1 MKYKTKS
8 IIKKVALA
16 LAGIVAVSAV
26 GVGVAKLVEY
36 MQDDLKTI
44 SPSFDV
50 GNLGADGKYVND
62 ESTLYTKEAFQCDGL
77 QIKLD
82 FDNEIDYQIFF
93 YDDLDNFI
101 ESTEVLSA
109 AYSETV
115 HDGYARIVIMPT
127 NDEDDK
133 IGLTERLT
141 YPGQMTIKV
150 AKEQNIDYVN
160 AFSKR
165 MVCVDHLSLLR
176 FCEGRVMI
184 NNGNPYFEDN
194 EDNYVTSKD
203 LLKVEDYSS
212 LSFKYSGLISGQT
225 VTVNI
230 YEFSYLNGDVIY
242 INRLTENSTDGSQT
256 VDFEFSDSTY
266 YVVIQ
271 VNIVDSL
278 SAPVKIS
285 SSQLDEFYKFFS
297 LVK

>member
-115 HDGYARIVIMPT
+115 HDGYARIVIIPN

-150 AKEQNIDYVN
+150 AKEQNVEYLNVFNKRLKLVNSVHEARFVYGHVSKDQTGNYIFVDSDKEAITSYDLISVDGGSTLNCNYTGDSEYSFSAYVFQFDYENGVLSVISESFVNTSKVLDDRTDFIILRVSMVDSSTEEAVSN
-160 AFSKR
+160 AFS
-165 MVCVDHLSLLR
+165 DLS
-176 FCEGRVMI
+176 I
-184 NNGNPYFEDN
+184 
-194 EDNYVTSKD
+194 
-203 LLKVEDYSS
+203 
-212 LSFKYSGLISGQT
+212 
-225 VTVNI
+225 
-230 YEFSYLNGDVIY
+230 
-242 INRLTENSTDGSQT
+242 
-256 VDFEFSDSTY
+256 
-266 YVVIQ
+266 
-271 VNIVDSL
+271 
-278 SAPVKIS
+278 IS
-285 SSQLDEFYKFFS
+285 SYFTITK
-297 LVK
+297 

>member
-93 YDDLDNFI
+93 YDDLDNFV

-150 AKEQNIDYVN
+150 AKEQNVEYYNVFNKRLMLVSSLNELKFLPGSIMPNDGEPLFSDY
-160 AFSKR
+160 
-165 MVCVDHLSLLR
+165 DHSA
-176 FCEGRVMI
+176 
-184 NNGNPYFEDN
+184 
-194 EDNYVTSKD
+194 VTSRH
-203 LLKVEDYSS
+203 LLDVDGSSGISFNYTPVNGDFSFLVFQFKYENGEFIYKGYKQSS
-212 LSFKYSGLISGQT
+212 LDDK
-225 VTVNI
+225 
-230 YEFSYLNGDVIY
+230 
-242 INRLTENSTDGSQT
+242 T
-256 VDFEFSDSTY
+256 VDFYDGITHILISCFIWDDIEDTYIPIDSDLR
-266 YVVIQ
+266 
-271 VNIVDSL
+271 D
-278 SAPVKIS
+278 K
-285 SSQLDEFYKFFS
+285 
-297 LVK
+297 LVSYFILQK

>member
-82 FDNEIDYQIFF
+82 FDNEIDYQIYF

-115 HDGYARIVIMPT
+115 HDGYARIVIIPN

-150 AKEQNIDYVN
+150 AKEQNVEYINVFN
-160 AFSKR
+160 KR
-165 MVCVDHLSLLR
+165 LFMTDNISALR
-176 FCEGRVMI
+176 FNHEVLANHEGS
-184 NNGNPYFEDN
+184 FEF
-194 EDNYVTSKD
+194 TSSDTSILTSQD
-203 LLKVEDYSS
+203 LLCVNGGDTITFTPPTISDGSTFQLSVFELKLVSGVVKAIKYSTKVESIK
-212 LSFKYSGLISGQT
+212 LSDDTDFVLLQATLLDSDTPVSIDEKYVGI
-225 VTVNI
+225 
-230 YEFSYLNGDVIY
+230 FASYFTI
-242 INRLTENSTDGSQT
+242 T
-256 VDFEFSDSTY
+256 
-266 YVVIQ
+266 
-271 VNIVDSL
+271 
-278 SAPVKIS
+278 K
-285 SSQLDEFYKFFS
+285 
-297 LVK
+297 

>member
-26 GVGVAKLVEY
+26 GVGVAKLIEF
-36 MQDDLKTI
+36 MQDDFKTI

-115 HDGYARIVIMPT
+115 HDGYARIVIIPN

-141 YPGQMTIKV
+141 YPGQLTIKV
-150 AKEQNIDYVN
+150 AKEQNVEYVN
-160 AFSKR
+160 VLNKRLRIVSDSKSLRFRHGNLAPNESGVYEFVATDQFSLNSIDLLSVKGGSTVSFDITDDCFDR
-165 MVCVDHLSLLR
+165 GEMWLYEFKTENGVVLFNKANNNITECVLSNDTDYIVLVFRFYRDDSVVIPSSSELSL
-176 FCEGRVMI
+176 I
-184 NNGNPYFEDN
+184 NNYFI
-194 EDNYVTSKD
+194 VTK
-203 LLKVEDYSS
+203 
-212 LSFKYSGLISGQT
+212 
-225 VTVNI
+225 
-230 YEFSYLNGDVIY
+230 
-242 INRLTENSTDGSQT
+242 
-256 VDFEFSDSTY
+256 
-266 YVVIQ
+266 
-271 VNIVDSL
+271 
-278 SAPVKIS
+278 
-285 SSQLDEFYKFFS
+285 
-297 LVK
+297 

>member
-1 MKYKTKS
+1 MKFNTKS
-8 IIKKVALA
+8 IIKKVALV
-16 LAGIVAVSAV
+16 LAGVVAVSAV
-26 GVGVAKLVEY
+26 GVGVAKLIEY

-150 AKEQNIDYVN
+150 AKEQNVEYVN
-160 AFSKR
+160 IFNKR
-165 MVCVDHLSLLR
+165 LRIVNDIASSRFYLGAIDVDD
-176 FCEGRVMI
+176 
-184 NNGNPYFEDN
+184 NGNYFFSESTTSNMVTNHDLIAVDKGSTLTCNYESEDSDIKLAFTVYAFKLSEGKISFLERLPYENASCKLN
-194 EDNYVTSKD
+194 ELCSYIIISASF
-203 LLKVEDYSS
+203 YSTS
-212 LSFKYSGLISGQT
+212 LSGPTDISNYDLSG
-225 VTVNI
+225 
-230 YEFSYLNGDVIY
+230 
-242 INRLTENSTDGSQT
+242 
-256 VDFEFSDSTY
+256 
-266 YVVIQ
+266 
-271 VNIVDSL
+271 
-278 SAPVKIS
+278 IS
-285 SSQLDEFYKFFS
+285 SYFTITK
-297 LVK
+297 

>member
-115 HDGYARIVIMPT
+115 HDGYARIVIIPN
-127 NDEDDK
+127 NDEDGK

-150 AKEQNIDYVN
+150 AKEQTSEYYLIFNKRLREVDNIID
-160 AFSKR
+160 
-165 MVCVDHLSLLR
+165 LR
-176 FCEGRVMI
+176 FDYGGFVGDDPSNFQFVPGDTTI
-184 NNGNPYFEDN
+184 I
-194 EDNYVTSKD
+194 TSRD
-203 LLKVEDYSS
+203 ILSVESGESVRCDYSS
-212 LSFKYSGLISGQT
+212 FDEGYHAVFRVIQFKKIDGKFVFISNTKEDT
-225 VTVNI
+225 VTLDDDTTHILIV
-230 YEFSYLNGDVIY
+230 FGVCSD
-242 INRLTENSTDGSQT
+242 
-256 VDFEFSDSTY
+256 SDSTY
-266 YVVIQ
+266 LTIPEEVIESFSQ
-271 VNIVDSL
+271 HIV
-278 SAPVKIS
+278 I
-285 SSQLDEFYKFFS
+285 E
-297 LVK
+297 

>member
-16 LAGIVAVSAV
+16 LAGVVAVSAV
-26 GVGVAKLVEY
+26 GVGVAKLIEY

-93 YDDLDNFI
+93 YDDLDNFV

-115 HDGYARIVIMPT
+115 QDGYARIVIMPT

-150 AKEQNIDYVN
+150 AKEQNVEYVN
-160 AFSKR
+160 VYNKR
-165 MVCVDHLSLLR
+165 LLITDNISSLR
-176 FCEGRVMI
+176 FNHEV
-184 NNGNPYFEDN
+184 
-194 EDNYVTSKD
+194 
-203 LLKVEDYSS
+203 LA
-212 LSFKYSGLISGQT
+212 
-225 VTVNI
+225 
-230 YEFSYLNGDVIY
+230 SY
-242 INRLTENSTDGSQT
+242 DG
-256 VDFEFSDSTY
+256 DFEFKPSDLTILTSQDLLRVNGGELLTFTSPVMSDGLKFVISVFELTFDGGIVKHNKYST
-266 YVVIQ
+266 Q
-271 VNIVDSL
+271 VDSL
-278 SAPVKIS
+278 TLQKNTDFVLLQASLHDS
-285 SSQLDEFYKFFS
+285 SDEVVEIEDKYVDIFASYFTITK
-297 LVK
+297 